1 MFDGIY
7 HVGYWTD
14 DINAAKKL
22 YQEIFGAE
30 VFKEDAAANGNKLAY
45 LHVGQTDIELIEPG
59 DKSVLGGQT
68 GVIIHHVGYLVADIE
83 ASMAALKAK
92 GITFQTDAPYVTP
105 TGARIIYLN
114 ANGVSGA
121 RIHLSQV

>member
-14 DINAAKKL
+14 DLGAAVKL
-22 YQEIFGAE
+22 YQTVFGGE
-30 VFKEDAAANGNKLAY
+30 VFQEDVAANGNRLAY
-45 LHVGQTDIELIEPG
+45 LHDGKTDVELIEPA

-68 GVIIHHVGYLVADIE
+68 GVIIHHVGYLVPDIE
-83 ASMAALKAK
+83 AAMAELRAK
-92 GITFQTDAPYVTP
+92 GVTFQTEAPYATA

-114 ANGVSGA
+114 TDSAGGA
-121 RIHLSQV
+121 RIHLSQI